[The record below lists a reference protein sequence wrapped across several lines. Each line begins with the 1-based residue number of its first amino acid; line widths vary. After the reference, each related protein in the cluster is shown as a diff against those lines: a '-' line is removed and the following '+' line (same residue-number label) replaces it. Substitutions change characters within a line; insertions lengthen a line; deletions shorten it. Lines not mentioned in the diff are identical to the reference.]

1 MNQTRKGAQP
11 DIPSS
16 RPTKLPATTPILPV
30 RHLPDSGDGPYV
42 RIATLAAAH
51 PDIETEGKFRNRMH
65 KAETAKRAGTATA
78 DQLGFLRC
86 VVRREGRRQIVVD
99 YPKYIQWLTG
109 QQSEGGQ

>member
-1 MNQTRKGAQP
+1 MNQARKSPQP
-11 DIPSS
+11 DMPASGQ
-16 RPTKLPATTPILPV
+16 TKLPPAVAMLPS
-30 RHLPDSGDGPYV
+30 RHLATSGDGPYV

-78 DQLGFLRC
+78 DQLSFLKC

-109 QQSEGGQ
+109 QHSEDGQ